1 MSDANNGSKVERKG
15 AQAILATFMQ
25 MTRHAELAR
34 EIQQARLKATAR
46 RLGTVAEP
54 AEIARL
60 QQQLDLQQSQEA
72 AIEQAVRR
80 LHRRVPQLASF
91 AEAGLT
97 FEDYAELGLDKIV
110 DKDAVEE
117 ARLRGEQARGK
128 AREGGGTPPK

>member
-1 MSDANNGSKVERKG
+1 MSDANKVERKG

-46 RLGTVAEP
+46 RLGAVAEP
-54 AEIARL
+54 SEIARL

-80 LHRRVPQLASF
+80 LHKRVPQLASF

-97 FEDYAELGLDKIV
+97 YEDYAELGLEKVV
-110 DKDAVEE
+110 DKEAVEE
-117 ARLRGEQARGK
+117 ARLRGEEARGR
-128 AREGGGTPPK
+128 ARERGDAPPR

>member
-1 MSDANNGSKVERKG
+1 MSDANKVERKG

-46 RLGTVAEP
+46 RLGAVAEP
-54 AEIARL
+54 SEIARL

-80 LHRRVPQLASF
+80 LHKRVPQLASF

-97 FEDYAELGLDKIV
+97 YEDYAELGLEKVV
-110 DKDAVEE
+110 DKEAVEE
-117 ARLRGEQARGK
+117 ARLRGEEARGR
-128 AREGGGTPPK
+128 AREGGDAPPR